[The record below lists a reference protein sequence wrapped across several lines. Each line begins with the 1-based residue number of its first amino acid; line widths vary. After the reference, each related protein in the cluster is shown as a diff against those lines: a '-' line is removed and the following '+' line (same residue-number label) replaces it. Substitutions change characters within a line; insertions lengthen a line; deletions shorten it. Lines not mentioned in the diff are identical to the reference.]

1 MDEVDTVAGL
11 PPPSSAPAALEV
23 FSGMAAGAVAGAIAG
38 PPGIIA
44 GALLGSAV
52 GAAAS
57 IALDAHHVEERRKE
71 EALDEE
77 IGVIG
82 GDIGAAPPNQPPAK
96 RGAFSAASMG
106 LAKESDVPPT
116 EGPIQN
122 VDEE

>member
-1 MDEVDTVAGL
+1 
-11 PPPSSAPAALEV
+11 
-23 FSGMAAGAVAGAIAG
+23 MAAGAVAGAMAG

-44 GALLGSAV
+44 GALLGSAI

-57 IALDAHHVEERRKE
+57 IALDAHHVEQSRKE
-71 EALDEE
+71 ETLDED
-77 IGVIG
+77 IGVFG
-82 GDIGAAPPNQPPAK
+82 GDIGAAQPNQPPAK
-96 RGAFSAASMG
+96 RGTFSAASMG